1 MADKDSY
8 HSIIQKKKRISG
20 PLLWKMINFGQTLG
34 TIVYQLYRFGRYFV
48 NELAGIIVLL
58 TIICS
63 KDLAVKITLLSI
75 TMMF

>member
-1 MADKDSY
+1 
-8 HSIIQKKKRISG
+8 
-20 PLLWKMINFGQTLG
+20 MINFGQTLG

-63 KDLAVKITLLSI
+63 KDLAVIIISFSI
-75 TMMF
+75 TMMC